1 VPAIKLHK
9 QHHADNYFL
18 KYGSVAV
25 IVVLLIL
32 ALVDESPLTVKADS
46 GFDADEGH
54 RHYSWR
60 GILNERNF
68 YFKTNSLWAY
78 VHRDENQPFPHHR
91 WCLMGINAAAQ
102 NKQASDF
109 GGIGMYG
116 YCAGL
121 NLLVIDNLALGEPF
135 LARLP
140 MSQKREWRAGH
151 YHRDFPQG
159 YYESRVTHENHLQE
173 PHLALL
179 WNDISQLVH
188 EPLFTLAR
196 WQAIW
201 RINTGYYKNI
211 GDYYFADIAVKDG

>member
-1 VPAIKLHK
+1 MR
-9 QHHADNYFL
+9 FM
-18 KYGSVAV
+18 KYGSVVMLVGLFVFAV
-25 IVVLLIL
+25 SV
-32 ALVDESPLTVKADS
+32 ESPFKVKANS
-46 GFDADEGH
+46 GFDLEEGR

-78 VHRDENQPFPHHR
+78 VYRDPSEPFPNHK
-91 WCLMGINAAAQ
+91 WCKMGINAAAQ

-140 MSQKREWRAGH
+140 KPKEREWRAGH
-151 YHRDFPQG
+151 YHRDYPQG
-159 YYESRVTHENHLQE
+159 YYQSRLRGENHLVE
-173 PHLALL
+173 PHLAAL
-179 WNDISQLVH
+179 WNDMVLLTRA
-188 EPLFTLAR
+188 PLSTSER
-196 WQAIW
+196 WGAIW
-201 RINTGYYKNI
+201 RVNTGYYKNI
-211 GDYYFADIAVKDG
+211 GDYYFVDIAAKDG